1 MNMQKDHAAALLRN
15 LATSIILYEKV
26 TTTASRAKR
35 VQPIVENLITAAK
48 TKDIMNAIRQINET
62 VFDKNAGKKLM
73 EVLKER
79 YKERDGGYTRIIK
92 TGFRSGDAAPTVSIQ
107 LV

>member
-48 TKDIMNAIRQINET
+48 TKDIQTNQ
-62 VFDKNAGKKLM
+62 
-73 EVLKER
+73 
-79 YKERDGGYTRIIK
+79 
-92 TGFRSGDAAPTVSIQ
+92 
-107 LV
+107 

>member
-1 MNMQKDHAAALLRN
+1 
-15 LATSIILYEKV
+15 
-26 TTTASRAKR
+26 
-35 VQPIVENLITAAK
+35 
-48 TKDIMNAIRQINET
+48 MNAIRQINET

-79 YKERDGGYTRIIK
+79 YKEREGGYTRIIK